1 MKGEQVMKQ
10 RLIIIL
16 SCLFV
21 SVALMAQHKVTGT
34 IVDSD
39 GEPAIGASVIEKGN
53 PKNGT
58 VAAPRH
64 LASPVRG

>member
-34 IVDSD
+34 IVD
-39 GEPAIGASVIEKGN
+39 ENRQP
-53 PKNGT
+53 PT
-58 VAAPRH
+58 
-64 LASPVRG
+64 